1 MIKDNSILF
10 ERIKKTVQ
18 NIEPSADIIL
28 YGSYARGEQKEESDI
43 DLLILVSNNSLS
55 YQERKKISYPLFN
68 IDREVGINIS
78 PLIYDKN
85 TWENKHYVT
94 SFYKNVKE
102 DGILL

>member
-1 MIKDNSILF
+1 MMKDNSILF
-10 ERIKKTVQ
+10 DHIKKTVQ
-18 NIEPSADIIL
+18 NVEPSADIIL

-43 DLLILVSNNSLS
+43 DLLILVNNNTLS
-55 YQERKKISYPLFN
+55 YEERKKISYPLFN
-68 IDREVGINIS
+68 LESEVGINIS

-94 SFYKNVKE
+94 PFYKNVKE